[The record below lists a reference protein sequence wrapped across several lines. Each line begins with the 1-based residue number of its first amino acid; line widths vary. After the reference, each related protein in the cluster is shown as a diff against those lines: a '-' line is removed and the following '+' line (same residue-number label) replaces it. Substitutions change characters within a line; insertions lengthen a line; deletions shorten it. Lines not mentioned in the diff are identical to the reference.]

1 MQLLR
6 ELGWRVTRTCRI
18 SVISRPI
25 GLKITIKFIY
35 YLGLHYTHLY
45 IYWDPHR
52 DSHSRILELF
62 VENHRFRP
70 YILCLSLRAPY
81 VLPVS
86 ILFKFITYIIAC
98 MYGYSLSG
106 HRAWNLECKGQGG
119 WDPGFQ
125 VERTWWLA
133 EISVVKTKMCF
144 NHAVPGHRSRSRG
157 SVSHFLLGLFDTLTA
172 PPDHVAVF
180 LCRFFA
186 NYLHFESIDEFLTAN
201 TWTAWDGTGPW
212 FCLTLQW

>member
-1 MQLLR
+1 VGSTITHCAKEVLI
-6 ELGWRVTRTCRI
+6 RVTRTCHI

-25 GLKITIKFIY
+25 SPKITIKFIY
-35 YLGLHYTHLY
+35 YLELHYTHIY
-45 IYWDPHR
+45 IYWDPQL

-86 ILFKFITYIIAC
+86 ILFKFITYIIAR

-106 HRAWNLECKGQGG
+106 HRAWNLEYKGQGG

-144 NHAVPGHRSRSRG
+144 NHAVPGHRNPFPIFFFGCNHIPVIDVIRNFKYSYRG
-157 SVSHFLLGLFDTLTA
+157 RDLETRITM
-172 PPDHVAVF
+172 
-180 LCRFFA
+180 
-186 NYLHFESIDEFLTAN
+186 LH
-201 TWTAWDGTGPW
+201 
-212 FCLTLQW
+212 